1 MAEEEKVYV
10 SNATNPLKKVM
21 MCSPRYYQFNGINVI
36 TAEWMKK
43 GDQEKN
49 DVMVAEWQMLV
60 DAFKDNGIEVVEVEA
75 RPEFE
80 VMTFARD
87 YGCMIKEGAVIGHF
101 RHPVR
106 QVEAVA
112 YEEKLKEMGVP
123 IVARVNAGCMEGGDF
138 WMIDEHTLA
147 FGQVDRTDQAGVDNL
162 RDQLQKFGYTVVGV
176 PCPPDNLHLD
186 MIFNIVAP
194 QVALAC
200 IDQLPYNFLQM
211 LEASQFRADPRGQR
225 RYVQA
230 RLQRAVHRQR
240 QSGGNREEQ
249 AHQRQDARAGL
260 GRDRRAARPDPACGR
275 RSSLPDPAH
284 RASRNFVETKEGLP

>member
-101 RHPVR
+101 RHPIC

-123 IVARVNAGCMEGGDF
+123 IGARERG
-138 WMIDEHTLA
+138 
-147 FGQVDRTDQAGVDNL
+147 
-162 RDQLQKFGYTVVGV
+162 
-176 PCPPDNLHLD
+176 LHGRRRLLD
-186 MIFNIVAP
+186 
-194 QVALAC
+194 
-200 IDQLPYNFLQM
+200 
-211 LEASQFRADPRGQR
+211 
-225 RYVQA
+225 
-230 RLQRAVHRQR
+230 
-240 QSGGNREEQ
+240 
-249 AHQRQDARAGL
+249 
-260 GRDRRAARPDPACGR
+260 DRRAHAGVRPGGSYRPSR
-275 RSSLPDPAH
+275 R
-284 RASRNFVETKEGLP
+284 G

>member
-87 YGCMIKEGAVIGHF
+87 YGCM
-101 RHPVR
+101 
-106 QVEAVA
+106 
-112 YEEKLKEMGVP
+112 
-123 IVARVNAGCMEGGDF
+123 
-138 WMIDEHTLA
+138 
-147 FGQVDRTDQAGVDNL
+147 
-162 RDQLQKFGYTVVGV
+162 KFGYTVVGV

-211 LEASQFRADPRGQR
+211 LKR
-225 RYVQA
+225 
-230 RLQRAVHRQR
+230 
-240 QSGGNREEQ
+240 
-249 AHQRQDARAGL
+249 
-260 GRDRRAARPDPACGR
+260 
-275 RSSLPDPAH
+275 
-284 RASRNFVETKEGLP
+284 RNFELIPVASEDMYKHGCNVQCIGNGKVVAIEKNKHINDKMRALGLDVIDVPLDQILHAGGGPHCLTQPIERP

>member
-186 MIFNIVAP
+186 MIFN
-194 QVALAC
+194 L
-200 IDQLPYNFLQM
+200 
-211 LEASQFRADPRGQR
+211 
-225 RYVQA
+225 
-230 RLQRAVHRQR
+230 
-240 QSGGNREEQ
+240 
-249 AHQRQDARAGL
+249 
-260 GRDRRAARPDPACGR
+260 
-275 RSSLPDPAH
+275 SLIH
-284 RASRNFVETKEGLP
+284 I

>member
-87 YGCMIKEGAVIGHF
+87 YGCMIKEGAVT
-101 RHPVR
+101 
-106 QVEAVA
+106 
-112 YEEKLKEMGVP
+112 VP
-123 IVARVNAGCMEGGDF
+123 
-138 WMIDEHTLA
+138 T
-147 FGQVDRTDQAGVDNL
+147 
-162 RDQLQKFGYTVVGV
+162 K
-176 PCPPDNLHLD
+176 
-186 MIFNIVAP
+186 
-194 QVALAC
+194 
-200 IDQLPYNFLQM
+200 
-211 LEASQFRADPRGQR
+211 
-225 RYVQA
+225 
-230 RLQRAVHRQR
+230 
-240 QSGGNREEQ
+240 
-249 AHQRQDARAGL
+249 
-260 GRDRRAARPDPACGR
+260 PAWTTCATSC
-275 RSSLPDPAH
+275 RSSATPWWAC
-284 RASRNFVETKEGLP
+284 RARRTTCISI